1 MRLTVNGEIIE
12 KSNAG
17 TVMELLHELQI
28 EPLQVA
34 VEVNLSIIK
43 KADYSTFRL
52 NDGDKVEIVK
62 FVGGGCEYKG
72 RGIIM
77 SLILDLWDN
86 IPQGSEVFAS
96 LFLKYTLWT
105 IGKKSRSI
113 IIPLPSISKRRQYG

>member
-17 TVMELLHELQI
+17 TVMELLHEFLI

-34 VEVNLSIIK
+34 VEVNLSIVR

-62 FVGGGCEYKG
+62 FVGGG
-72 RGIIM
+72 
-77 SLILDLWDN
+77 
-86 IPQGSEVFAS
+86 
-96 LFLKYTLWT
+96 
-105 IGKKSRSI
+105 
-113 IIPLPSISKRRQYG
+113 